1 MHLKKLE
8 IHGFKSFLDKSV
20 IQFPHGISAVVG
32 PNGCGKSNILDAL
45 RWVMGEQSVKQLRGK
60 AMEDVIFAGA
70 NGKPPLN
77 MAEVS
82 LTLANDN
89 GSAPEELRDYAEI
102 MVTRR
107 LYRSGESVYL
117 LNKIPCRLKDVTNL
131 FLGSGMGAR
140 SYAVIQ
146 QGNIG
151 AITDAGPE
159 ERRVFLEEAAGV
171 TRFKQRRIEALRKV
185 QSTQQNLYRVMDII
199 AELKRQMAGLK
210 RQARKAELYRGYQER
225 IKTLDAVLAIHYH
238 DGYTREIQEAAD
250 LLRELKEADMGDLT
264 ELKKLDAAVE
274 AVKLRRWE
282 KNQTIADRKGRRFDL
297 QRTLDRTEGDLA
309 HLREETGR
317 LAGETQALE
326 EARQELARK
335 NEKIVLEIE
344 DSQAQVG
351 RLEEEAAAV
360 REALERERQA
370 ARTVAAEGAEL
381 ASQAEAAKARLMEL
395 VAQEA
400 RYRNILQNAE
410 SQKESLARRRRRADE
425 EALAA
430 ERSAAETAQA
440 ENDGR
445 AALESLRVDLARL
458 GQLIEARRA
467 ELAAHNQ
474 ALAAQ
479 VKEVQSLELQRTQ
492 VRSQHAA
499 LKKMED
505 NFEWYRDG
513 VKAIMK
519 TMDAGEKA
527 RRGIRG
533 LVADVLT
540 PEPAFDAAVEA
551 ALGEA
556 VQYILVSGPE
566 AGLAAVELLQSR
578 AAGRCG
584 FVPAGAV
591 KPLGPCAPQPP
602 APAQRL
608 LDHVRVAPGCEAEAE
623 ALLGHVV
630 VTENLPE
637 ALALFQRNGHL
648 RTIVT
653 RRGELISAQG
663 VIVGG
668 GVDGATGILAKKQ
681 EIKDLESRMERLGGD
696 LERSRA
702 RQTQLESEARNR
714 ESALQQLLERQA
726 ETSHDAVEAEKALYR
741 AGEDAKNARRR
752 LEIARL
758 EQDQLAGEETD
769 ADDQMRETNR
779 VLEALSGDV
788 AAAQTAVAELGA
800 RMEAVNARGAEFHQR
815 VVDIQLRQ
823 TALHARHENGR
834 QTLRRLR
841 EFQQD
846 GLQRLEA
853 LARDIAAKRER
864 RNSAGQRILEL
875 ESALKLRYDELQRLS
890 ATLEQE
896 ESEYQAIDA
905 QLRES
910 DSAMAA
916 LRSRREENLEK
927 LRLLELALSQKRLK
941 QEAIAHRLQERY
953 QQSLEQFR
961 SELAGAAEA
970 MQLSIAEIEAELA
983 RCQSKVA
990 QFQDVNLG
998 AIKEYEQLKARF
1010 DFLSTQRDDLNQAI
1024 EDLQKVI
1031 RRINRVTQDRFLETF
1046 HAVNEKL
1053 QEVFPRLF
1061 EGGTA
1066 QLMLT
1071 TPDDPLE
1078 TGVEFMIHPPGKKLT
1093 RMSLL
1098 SGGEKALSA
1107 IAFIFSIF
1115 LLKPTSFCLLDE
1127 IDAPLDEANVTRFNN
1142 LLRIIGEKSQIIMI
1156 THNKRSMEF
1165 ADTLFGIT
1173 MEQKGISKV
1182 VSVNLARSAN

>member
-1 MHLKKLE
+1 MRLKKLE

-20 IQFPHGISAVVG
+20 IHFPTGISAVVG

-60 AMEDVIFAGA
+60 SMEDVIFAGA

-77 MAEVS
+77 MAEVN
-82 LTLANDN
+82 LILANDN

-107 LYRSGESVYL
+107 LYRSGESAYL
-117 LNKIPCRLKDVTNL
+117 LNKHPCRLKDVTNL

-159 ERRVFLEEAAGV
+159 ERRLFLEEAAGV

-185 QSTQQNLYRVMDII
+185 QGTQQNLYRVMDII
-199 AELKRQMAGLK
+199 AEIKRQMAGLK
-210 RQARKAELYRGYQER
+210 RQARKAELYKGYQER
-225 IKTLDAVLAIHYH
+225 IKTMDALLAIHYH
-238 DGYTREIQEAAD
+238 DSYDRQIQEASE
-250 LLRELKEADMGDLT
+250 LLRELRDGDIGDLT

-274 AVKLRRWE
+274 AVKLQRWE
-282 KNQTIADRKGRRFDL
+282 KNQAITDRKARRFEL
-297 QRTLDRTEGDLA
+297 QRGMDRTENDLA

-317 LAGETQALE
+317 LAGETKALE
-326 EARQELARK
+326 DARRDLVQK
-335 NEKIVLEIE
+335 NEKITVEIDASQSQIQELE
-344 DSQAQVG
+344 SQ
-351 RLEEEAAAV
+351 AAAV
-360 REALERERQA
+360 RQELERERAAAQA
-370 ARTVAAEGAEL
+370 VSGQATEL
-381 ASQAEAAKARLMEL
+381 SAQAEAAKARLMDL
-395 VAQEA
+395 VTQEA
-400 RYRNILQNAE
+400 RYRNVYQTAE
-410 SQKESLARRRRRADE
+410 STKQNLARRRQRADE

-430 ERSAAETAQA
+430 ERAAAAAAKAEGET
-440 ENDGR
+440 R
-445 AALESLRVDLARL
+445 TVLEGLKVDLARL
-458 GQLIEARRA
+458 GQQIDARRT
-467 ELAAHNQ
+467 ELNAHNQ
-474 ALAAQ
+474 SLARQ
-479 VKEVQSLELQRTQ
+479 VKAVQTRELQRSQ
-492 VRSQHAA
+492 VRSQHTA

-505 NFEWYRDG
+505 NYEWYRDG

-519 TMDAGEKA
+519 TMDADEKA
-527 RRGIRG
+527 RRGIMG
-533 LVADVLT
+533 LVANALV
-540 PEPAFDAAVEA
+540 PEAAYDAAVEA

-556 VQYILVSGPE
+556 IQYILVASPE
-566 AGLAAVELLQSR
+566 EGLAAIDLLRHQ

-584 FVPAGAV
+584 FIPTGAA
-591 KPLGPCAPQPP
+591 KPLAPPAPPP
-602 APAQRL
+602 APARRL
-608 LDHVRVAPGCEAEAE
+608 LDHVRVEAGCEAVAE

-630 VTENLPE
+630 MTEELTE
-637 ALALFQRNGHL
+637 ALALFNRNGHL

-653 RRGELISAQG
+653 RRGEVITSQGILI
-663 VIVGG
+663 GG
-668 GVDGATGILAKKQ
+668 GADNASGILAKKQ
-681 EIKDLESRMERLGGD
+681 EIKDLEAQMESIAREIEAARALQGRL
-696 LERSRA
+696 E
-702 RQTQLESEARNR
+702 TEARER
-714 ESALQQLLERQA
+714 ESALQRLLERKA
-726 ETSHDAVEAEKALYR
+726 EATHDAVETEKALYR
-741 AGEDAKNARRR
+741 ASEDAKNARRR

-769 ADDQMRETNR
+769 AEQQLVETNR
-779 VLEALSGDV
+779 VLQTLSGDA
-788 AAAQTAVAELGA
+788 AAAQAAVADLA
-800 RMEAVNARGAEFHQR
+800 AHLAAVNTQSAAFHQR
-815 VVDIQLRQ
+815 VVEIQLRQ
-823 TALHARHENGR
+823 TALNARHENSR
-834 QTLRRLR
+834 HTLRRLR

-846 GLQRLEA
+846 GLQRLEG
-853 LARDIAAKRER
+853 LAREIAGKRER
-864 RNSAGQRILEL
+864 RNTASQRILEL
-875 ESALKLRYDELQRLS
+875 EAALALKYDELKRLT
-890 ATLEQE
+890 ADLEQG
-896 ESEYQAIDA
+896 ESEYQRIDA
-905 QLRES
+905 QLQES
-910 DSAMAA
+910 DTAMATI
-916 LRSRREENLEK
+916 RSRREENLEK
-927 LRLLELALSQKRLK
+927 LRLLELELSQKRLK
-941 QEAIAHRLQERY
+941 QETIASRLQERY

-961 SELAGAAEA
+961 QALADVEEPKRLGVG
-970 MQLSIAEIEAELA
+970 EIESELA

-998 AIKEYEQLKARF
+998 AIKEYEQLKTRY
-1010 DFLSTQRDDLNQAI
+1010 DFLNAQQNDLNQAL

-1031 RRINRVTQDRFLETF
+1031 RKINRVTQERFLETF

-1053 QEVFPRLF
+1053 KEVFPRLF

-1066 QLMLT
+1066 QLVLT
-1071 TPDDPLE
+1071 DPDDPLE

-1182 VSVNLARSAN
+1182 VSVNLARATN